1 MTMGTD
7 FFVINSTA
15 APLNGLV
22 LMDRVGEGA
31 AVFDFLTFKFLSGE
45 LLECLANWAA
55 AVQM

>member
-1 MTMGTD
+1 MGAD

-31 AVFDFLTFKFLSGE
+31 AVFDFCNMLT
-45 LLECLANWAA
+45 
-55 AVQM
+55 